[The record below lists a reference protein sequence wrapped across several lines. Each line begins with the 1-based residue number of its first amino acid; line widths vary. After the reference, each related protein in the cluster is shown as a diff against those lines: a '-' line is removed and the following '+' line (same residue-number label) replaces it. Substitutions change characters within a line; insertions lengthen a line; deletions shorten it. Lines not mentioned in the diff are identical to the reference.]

1 VKLYSSLA
9 ETKLMPHDPLHWQR
23 LFRFDPSYDRCGS
36 ATPLSS
42 DRSILSELTDFNKEI
57 SLLLRRHS
65 VQSVL
70 GLMFLALAASCG
82 GNSGDDVPLIF
93 AAASLSDVLTESA
106 NIYERETGRR
116 VELSF
121 GGSLTLANQ
130 IAKLGAPADGVFFV
144 GEEPKTILDELVSPV
159 PNGSIGLVNTLLV
172 IASKDAEHVG
182 TLGDL
187 AASDS
192 RVVIADPLLAPAG
205 QFAKQ
210 ALEYA
215 GVWEEIE
222 SDLIFAVDVR
232 AALAAVESGN
242 SDYGIVYRTDAF
254 GSDSISIMSE
264 IYEGYSPIV
273 YVGRSLK
280 LAENSASAVEFYEF
294 LSKSVEV
301 RDVFESA
308 GFTIGFAGLSG
319 T

>member
-1 VKLYSSLA
+1 M
-9 ETKLMPHDPLHWQR
+9 LM
-23 LFRFDPSYDRCGS
+23 
-36 ATPLSS
+36 
-42 DRSILSELTDFNKEI
+42 
-57 SLLLRRHS
+57 
-65 VQSVL
+65 
-70 GLMFLALAASCG
+70 ALAASCG
-82 GNSGDDVPLIF
+82 GNSGAGVPLIF

-106 NIYERETGRR
+106 EIYDRETGKR
-116 VELSF
+116 VEFSF

-144 GEEPKTILDELVSPV
+144 GEEPKTILGELVNPV

-172 IASKDAEHVG
+172 IASKDAGHVG
-182 TLGDL
+182 TLSDL
-187 AASDS
+187 ASSDA
-192 RVVIADPLLAPAG
+192 RVAIADPSLAPAG

-222 SDLIFAVDVR
+222 SDLIFTVDVR

-254 GSDSISIMSE
+254 GSDSISIMNE
-264 IYEGYSPIV
+264 IYEGYSPIA

-280 LAENSASAVEFYEF
+280 LAENSASAVEFFEF
-294 LSKSVEV
+294 LSKSPTA

-308 GFTIGFAGLSG
+308 GFTIGFAGPAG